1 MNMRVL
7 WLVALLPALAGA
19 QPSWQESMPTEVRL
33 ELFSAI
39 KTANYPTTETL
50 YQGDFH
56 YEISHR
62 FSPPIDE
69 GYKANFGFDGPANI
83 RTSLSYGLSD
93 RLMATLGR
101 SNVLDNLDLQLQ
113 YHWLQFSH
121 ERLPAVVG
129 LNVGMAWNTDMPA
142 IVERNAAAAD
152 NFQYFGQLIVNAL
165 LDERLGIGLVP
176 SYLYNSAIFSVE
188 TQYTFT
194 LGTYVQ
200 YYFDD
205 TWGVWLEYSPTLAG
219 YQGILLPGEA
229 GRSHNS
235 LAWGLSIDTGG
246 HTFYIFATN
255 NTRLSPAQYL
265 VGAPD
270 EAAPSNWRMGFGI
283 TRFL

>member
-1 MNMRVL
+1 MSMRVL

-50 YQGDFH
+50 SRGDFH

-121 ERLPAVVG
+121 ERLPAVVA
-129 LNVGMAWNTDMPA
+129 LNVGMAWNTEMPA
-142 IVERNAAAAD
+142 IVDRNAAAAD
-152 NFQYFGQLIVNAL
+152 NFQYYGQLIFNAL
-165 LDERLGIGLVP
+165 LDEKLGIGLVP
-176 SYLYNSAIFSVE
+176 SYLYNSAIFSVDR
-188 TQYTFT
+188 QYTFT
-194 LGTYVQ
+194 LGNLCPVLLRRYVGRVV
-200 YYFDD
+200 
-205 TWGVWLEYSPTLAG
+205 GVQPDLG
-219 YQGILLPGEA
+219 RVPGHFIA
-229 GRSHNS
+229 GRSGP
-235 LAWGLSIDTGG
+235 LAQFAGLGPVHRYRG
-246 HTFYIFATN
+246 AYLLHF
-255 NTRLSPAQYL
+255 RHQQY
-265 VGAPD
+265 AP
-270 EAAPSNWRMGFGI
+270 
-283 TRFL
+283 